1 MKIIIQTPGLKATR
15 KLAKFIDRQLQ
26 KLEVMT
32 GEIIEADVCL
42 KTDPS
47 DTHEN
52 KVCEVRLVIS
62 GNDLFA
68 AKRTETFE
76 ESVANAVRAL
86 KHQVARLKTSR
97 EKQRTV
103 NG

>member
-1 MKIIIQTPGLKATR
+1 MEIIIQTPGFKATK
-15 KLAKFIDRQLQ
+15 KLEKFIDRHLQ
-26 KLEVMT
+26 KLEVMN

-47 DTHEN
+47 DTNEN
-52 KVCEVRLVIS
+52 KICEMRLVIS
-62 GNDLFA
+62 GKDLFA
-68 AKRTETFE
+68 AKQTETFE
-76 ESVANAVRAL
+76 ESVAKAVRAL
-86 KHQVARLKTSR
+86 KHQVARLKTLR